1 MADFMAD
8 PEQPREVLRQ
18 ALRLLGARKRAGG
31 VLGYDPVDIEPLEEG
46 AHGRQAAIHRRARIL
61 RLLKLA

>member
-1 MADFMAD
+1 MM
-8 PEQPREVLRQ
+8 RQ
-18 ALRLLGARKRAGG
+18 ALQLLGTRKRAGG
-31 VLGYDPVDIEPLEEG
+31 VLGHDPVDIEPLEEG